1 MKRLLILFAMLFA
14 SPALA
19 VLPDEQLKDP
29 ALEARAR
36 GISAELR
43 CVVCQNQSID
53 ESDAPLARDLRLIVR
68 ERLEAGDS
76 DEQVKTFVVER
87 YGTYVLLRPP
97 FDWTTAA
104 LWAGPF
110 VLLVGAGIGLVLHLR
125 RRSRAAPAAPALTA
139 DEQAELDR
147 LLGKR

>member
-1 MKRLLILFAMLFA
+1 MRRLLVLLAMLIA
-14 SPALA
+14 APALA
-19 VLPDEQLKDP
+19 ALPDEQLKDP
-29 ALEARAR
+29 VLEARAR
-36 GISAELR
+36 DISAELR

-53 ESDAPLARDLRLIVR
+53 ESDAPLARDLRMIVR
-68 ERLEAGDS
+68 ERLKAGDN
-76 DEQVKTFVVER
+76 DEQVKAFVVDR

-110 VLLVGAGIGLVLHLR
+110 LLLLGAGIGLILHLR
-125 RRSRAAPAAPALTA
+125 RRSRATPAPPALSA
-139 DEQAELDR
+139 EEQAELDR